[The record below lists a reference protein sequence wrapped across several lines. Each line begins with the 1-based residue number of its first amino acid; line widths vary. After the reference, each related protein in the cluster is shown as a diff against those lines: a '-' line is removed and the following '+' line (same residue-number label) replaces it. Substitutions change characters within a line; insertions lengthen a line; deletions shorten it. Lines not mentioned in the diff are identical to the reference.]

1 MSALFFFND
10 TATTEIYTLS
20 LHDALPISEGDR
32 RGRAGP
38 GHRVEALRPSRRRA
52 SGLRGPAEH
61 LGIDFGWSHGVR
73 DGREE
78 VRKAAYSGL
87 PRYITSATGRT
98 GEAVPPRILSGRH
111 TKRNSLPASL
121 SRLHSCWTMQIP
133 FFSQISWV
141 GHHHW
146 CGSSMPMRSVAKIVM
161 SRSTSH
167 CAGSVGTKG
176 RSVITPGFCQSLST
190 PVQQMVAVPLPIF

>member
-38 GHRVEALRPSRRRA
+38 GHRVDALRPSRRMA
-52 SGLRGPAEH
+52 SGFRRPPEH
-61 LGIDFGWSHGVR
+61 LGIHFGWSHGVLER
-73 DGREE
+73 REE

-87 PRYITSATGRT
+87 RRYITSATGRT

-111 TKRNSLPASL
+111 TKRDSLPA
-121 SRLHSCWTMQIP
+121 RL
-133 FFSQISWV
+133 F
-141 GHHHW
+141 
-146 CGSSMPMRSVAKIVM
+146 
-161 SRSTSH
+161 
-167 CAGSVGTKG
+167 
-176 RSVITPGFCQSLST
+176 
-190 PVQQMVAVPLPIF
+190 